1 MDFRDD
7 YVYEP
12 SMDPDVVIVDPRF
25 DTIQTEA
32 YSAYMKKKK
41 RLILFHFITTSL
53 SVTVIKK

>member
-7 YVYEP
+7 FVYEP

-32 YSAYMKKKK
+32 YSTYMKKKK
-41 RLILFHFITTSL
+41 RLNSFHFTTTS
-53 SVTVIKK
+53 